1 MSEQQ
6 RQTMI
11 VTGTGNV
18 TGEPDLVT
26 IQLGITTHSEQLAD
40 AQAENTKR
48 SQSVI
53 DRLTTLGIP
62 NNEIQT
68 SSYTVSPQYDYIEG
82 QQLFRNYEVQ
92 HQLRVTARDIPS
104 IGEII
109 DGAVQSGATDV
120 SSIQFSIENSSGLY
134 EQALSK
140 AVGNAQAHAQALAQA
155 ADVVLNHVPVNI
167 QEAVQS
173 EARPFTVQMAKMSAA
188 PRIEPGTL
196 DIQATVT
203 VTYSFR

>member
-18 TGEPDLVT
+18 TGKPDLVT
-26 IQLGITTHSEQLAD
+26 VQLGITTHSEQLAD

-53 DRLTTLGIP
+53 DRLSTLGIQD
-62 NNEIQT
+62 NEIQT
-68 SSYTVSPQYDYIEG
+68 LSYTVSPQYDYIDG
-82 QQLFRNYEVQ
+82 QQRFRNYEVQ
-92 HQLRVTARDIPS
+92 HQLRVTVKNIS
-104 IGEII
+104 TVGEVI
-109 DGAVQSGATDV
+109 DAAVQSGATDV
-120 SSIQFSIENSSGLY
+120 SSIQFGIENSSDLY

-155 ADVVLNHVPVNI
+155 ADVVLNLVPVTI
-167 QEAVQS
+167 QEGVQS
-173 EARPFTVQMAKMSAA
+173 EARPFAVQMAKMSSA

-196 DIQATVT
+196 EIQATVT